1 MLLGMDATTD
11 AERIWNS
18 YHDPG
23 GLFGRFMRGGLE
35 HANRVLGAAWYRPED
50 WEVVG
55 VMSGEYVM
63 HRFVFRARRDVRCEA
78 PGGVTIEFP
87 EGHEIDCYE
96 GFKYQPEEMARQFE
110 AAGLKQLGM
119 WKAPEPSGI
128 CELSWFLVQCSHCDG
143 MAPHVTDKM
152 ALTDEYLLCK
162 ETTSKTENGGE

>member
-1 MLLGMDATTD
+1 MRPARGDRMLLGMDATTD
-11 AERIWNS
+11 AARIWRS

-50 WEVVG
+50 WEVAG
-55 VMSGEYVM
+55 VMSREYVM

-78 PGGVTIEFP
+78 PGGVIIAFP

-96 GFKYQPEEMARQFE
+96 GFKFQPEEMARQFE

-128 CELSWFLVQCSHCDG
+128 CEFSWVSSS
-143 MAPHVTDKM
+143 MAPIVM
-152 ALTDEYLLCK
+152 IWLCMLLTRWP
-162 ETTSKTENGGE
+162 